1 MSTADTGGREQSKQ
15 RRAWLSVDFYP
26 RAGPAL
32 GAPLP
37 PPPVLMDLSERITVI
52 EPHSERYWE
61 PKAQA
66 VGDLVQ
72 VLTLTYSFSLAY
84 SSSPAPWS

>member
-1 MSTADTGGREQSKQ
+1 MGREQSMQ
-15 RRAWLSVDFYP
+15 H

-32 GAPLP
+32 GAPFPWP
-37 PPPVLMDLSERITVI
+37 PALMDLSERITVL
-52 EPHSERYWE
+52 EPHPEGVLE

-66 VGDLVQ
+66 VEDLVQ